1 MTALYESIAHM
12 AAAASRPAFAP
23 LPDEAYVG
31 GTWRQVSG
39 PASVVV
45 DPATGRVLQTVAQ
58 STPTDV
64 DDAVAAGAAA
74 AADPAW
80 RDLLAHQRARYLHQI
95 ADLID
100 RDADVLATLQ
110 TFNTGKT
117 LTETR
122 GLVASAAAT
131 FRYYA
136 AVLETAD
143 EAMTT
148 ARGDYRTWVQ
158 HEPIGVVGAIAPWN
172 SPVASDAQKMAPALA
187 AGNAVILKPAE
198 WTPLVSLAMARLIDE
213 SDLPSGL
220 VSVLPG
226 RGSVVGAAIV
236 EHPGVG
242 KVTFTGGTSTGRGLA
257 HAAAEK
263 LMPVSLEL
271 GGKSPTIVLE
281 DADIEQ
287 AVAGVMYGVFSSSG
301 QSCIAGSR
309 LFVHASVYDEVMAR
323 LVERTEQLR
332 VGDGFDP
339 TTRVGP
345 LVHAKHR
352 DSVASYVELARAEG
366 GRVLTGGAV
375 PDVPEL
381 AEGAYYPPTII
392 DGLPNDSRTCQE
404 EIFGP
409 VLVALPFVDDE
420 DLIRQANDSV
430 YGLAAGI
437 WTRDYQR
444 ALSLADRVQAGNVW
458 INTYKSFSVSTP
470 FGGVKQS
477 GLGTEK
483 GREGL
488 AAYSRVKSVYLGM
501 SKEPNGWADC

>member
-1 MTALYESIAHM
+1 MTTVPE
-12 AAAASRPAFAP
+12 FAP

-31 GTWRQVSG
+31 GAWRQSAG
-39 PASVVV
+39 PASTIV
-45 DPATGRVLQTVAQ
+45 DPATGRVLQTVSQ
-58 STPTDV
+58 STQADV
-64 DDAVAAGAAA
+64 DDAVAAGVKAS
-74 AADPAW
+74 ADPAW
-80 RDLLAHQRARYLHQI
+80 RGLLAHQRARYLHRI

-100 RDADVLATLQ
+100 RDAERLATLQ

-122 GLVASAAAT
+122 GLVASAAGT

-148 ARGDYRTWVQ
+148 VRGDYRTWVQ

-172 SPVASDAQKMAPALA
+172 SPVASDAQKIAPALA

-226 RGSVVGAAIV
+226 RGSVVGEAIV
-236 EHPGVG
+236 RHPGVG
-242 KVTFTGGTSTGRGLA
+242 KVTFTGGTATGRGLA

-271 GGKSPTIVLE
+271 GGKSPTIVLD

-287 AVAGVMYGVFSSSG
+287 AVAGVMYGIFSSSG

-309 LFVHASVYDEVMAR
+309 LFVHSSIYDETMAR
-323 LVERTEQLR
+323 LVERTEALR
-332 VGDGFDP
+332 VGNGFDP
-339 TTRVGP
+339 ATRVGP
-345 LVHAKHR
+345 LVHTRHR
-352 DSVASYVELARAEG
+352 ESVASYVELARSEG
-366 GRVLTGGAV
+366 GRILTGGAV
-375 PDVPEL
+375 PDDPAL
-381 AEGAYYPPTII
+381 ADGSYYLPTII
-392 DGLPNDSRTCQE
+392 DGLENSARTCQE

-409 VLVALPFVDDE
+409 VLVALPFDDE
-420 DLIRQANDSV
+420 EDLVRRANDSV
-430 YGLAAGI
+430 FGLAAGI
-437 WTRDYQR
+437 WTRDYRR
-444 ALSLADRVQAGNVW
+444 ALRLADRIQAGNVW
-458 INTYKSFSVSTP
+458 INTYKAFSVSTP
-470 FGGVKQS
+470 FGGIKQS

-483 GREGL
+483 GREGI

-501 SKEPNGWADC
+501 SAEPNPWADS